1 MILDTGPLVAAANR
15 RDPDHEACRDLISG
29 ATDFFVVPAPV
40 IAEAGFLIA
49 RAGGPQAEAAFLR
62 SLCSEWFLVEAPTDD
77 DLHRAAD
84 LVECY
89 ADLPLGTTDALIV
102 ATAERR
108 HEPVIGTLDR
118 RHFTVVRPTHVEA
131 FELVP

>member
-1 MILDTGPLVAAANR
+1 M
-15 RDPDHEACRDLISG
+15 
-29 ATDFFVVPAPV
+29 
-40 IAEAGFLIA
+40 
-49 RAGGPQAEAAFLR
+49 EAAFLR
-62 SLCSEWFLVEAPTDD
+62 SLCLVRFLVDTPTDD

-84 LVECY
+84 LVERY

-108 HEPVIGTLDR
+108 RDTVIGTLDR
-118 RHFTVVRPTHVEA
+118 RHFTVVRPAHVEA